1 MKKKNKIILGD
12 CLTKLKEIRSA
23 SYDHCITDPP
33 YNISNYSGKKE
44 IGWYKSNPT
53 WKNKKKFTKIDES
66 WDSFSNDDYYNFTIK
81 WMKEIFRIV
90 KPNGNILIFGT
101 YHNIYKIGYIL
112 SKFDKRIINSIIW
125 YKRNAFP
132 NITLRMFCE
141 STEQIIWSV
150 NNSNKNAKN
159 WIFNYDNMK
168 KLTSNK
174 KQMRNMW
181 DIPMTSVKE
190 KKYGKHPSQKPIE
203 LIDRIIKG
211 CTEKNQSIIDPFSG
225 SGTVSLVCAMNKRN
239 YLGIEKNKKYYKIS
253 LKRLKSL

>member
-1 MKKKNKIILGD
+1 
-12 CLTKLKEIRSA
+12 
-23 SYDHCITDPP
+23 
-33 YNISNYSGKKE
+33 
-44 IGWYKSNPT
+44 
-53 WKNKKKFTKIDES
+53 
-66 WDSFSNDDYYNFTIK
+66 
-81 WMKEIFRIV
+81 
-90 KPNGNILIFGT
+90 
-101 YHNIYKIGYIL
+101 
-112 SKFDKRIINSIIW
+112 
-125 YKRNAFP
+125 
-132 NITLRMFCE
+132 
-141 STEQIIWSV
+141 
-150 NNSNKNAKN
+150 
-159 WIFNYDNMK
+159 MK